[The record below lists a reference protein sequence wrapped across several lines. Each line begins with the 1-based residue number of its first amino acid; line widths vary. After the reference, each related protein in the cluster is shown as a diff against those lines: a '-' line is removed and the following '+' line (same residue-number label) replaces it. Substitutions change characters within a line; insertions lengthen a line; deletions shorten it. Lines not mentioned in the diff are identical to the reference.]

1 MGDSTVNVVSEYDAV
16 VVGAGFSGLYALYYL
31 RDKLGYKGLVVS
43 DDLLMEAIRQR
54 YGVEEASILALQ
66 ASVDMLLISQNQGRV
81 ERGAAERVLAAVR
94 NAIANGRLSPK
105 ALAASIERVRV
116 LRSRI
121 PK

>member
-1 MGDSTVNVVSEYDAV
+1 
-16 VVGAGFSGLYALYYL
+16 
-31 RDKLGYKGLVVS
+31 
-43 DDLLMEAIRQR
+43 
-54 YGVEEASILALQ
+54 
-66 ASVDMLLISQNQGRV
+66 MLLISQNQGRV